1 MREWSERRGEVLAS
15 AIATLHFIRVR
26 AGEWRHLF
34 GMLSLMTSE
43 DAGTRCVLERWRYLG
58 TWFHPHLL
66 AWVHDLRYREREDGV
81 QVCLRVPVSEEHRPS
96 LGSEALARA
105 RATSRRIEEV
115 RAPPQVELVI
125 TGARGRAFALVVPVA
140 AAPFVW
146 RCVREALFPA
156 REEVVVLH

>member
-1 MREWSERRGEVLAS
+1 MREWAERRGEVLAA

-26 AGEWRHLF
+26 AAEWRHLF

-43 DAGTRCVLERWRYLG
+43 DAGTRCALERWRYLG

-66 AWVHDLRYREREDGV
+66 VWVHDLRYREREDGP
-81 QVCLRVPVSEEHRPS
+81 QVCLRVPVSEEHRPT
-96 LGSEALARA
+96 LESETLARVLA
-105 RATSRRIEEV
+105 RWRRLEEA
-115 RAPPQVELVI
+115 RAPPEVELVI

-140 AAPFVW
+140 AGPFVW
-146 RCVREALFPA
+146 RCVREALFPV